1 MKKDV
6 ILVTIGIVIA
16 SLFFYIN
23 DSNQE
28 PPALNSIEQKIEQ
41 NEELSNSGS
50 TKPEKMKLNSKVS
63 SEDIKGRIDKTELDI
78 VETETETETDNDTSY
93 FAIDDGFKSEPMTVG
108 SSKEF
113 DLAFEE
119 QEIDHDWKFAV
130 ENEILLDFTDSLHK
144 KSAWIESYEC
154 KYSLCRVEIKQTE
167 GLVGEEK
174 IDDYIWDEIRTLN
187 EVTNTMGMSI
197 PEHSKDQN
205 SYIFFLMRKEVKLNN
220 NS

>member
-78 VETETETETDNDTSY
+78 VETETDNDTSY

-167 GLVGEEK
+167 GLVGEE
-174 IDDYIWDEIRTLN
+174 
-187 EVTNTMGMSI
+187 
-197 PEHSKDQN
+197 
-205 SYIFFLMRKEVKLNN
+205 
-220 NS
+220 

>member
-78 VETETETETDNDTSY
+78 IETETDNDTSY

-174 IDDYIWDEIRTLN
+174 IDDYIRDEIRTLN